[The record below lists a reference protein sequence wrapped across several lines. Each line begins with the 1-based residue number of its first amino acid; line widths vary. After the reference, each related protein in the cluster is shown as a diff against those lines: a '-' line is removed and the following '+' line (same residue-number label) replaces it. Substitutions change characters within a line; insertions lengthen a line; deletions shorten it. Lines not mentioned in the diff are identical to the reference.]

1 MTEMPELFEGMGV
14 AERRTILSTACAR
27 EFGCRERIFWEG
39 EPIKEIFLLTE
50 GRVKVIQL
58 SKDGRE
64 IILRLHMP
72 GEIIGTQC
80 LLPRGLYSETA
91 QALQSCKTMAWS
103 RERFGAIL
111 EHFPSVCANAQR
123 IIAREI
129 TQLSFRICDIITG
142 EVSWRLAS
150 GLLYLSGQIGREVE
164 GHFELDVTQET
175 VAEMTAMTVF
185 TANRQLSQWEQQGLV
200 KCLRKSIVIRDY
212 AGLAA
217 FCSNG
222 RSHRAQ
228 VLVGRRSPVNST
240 REPAIANRR
249 GTRLDGCKARAA
261 GSKGASGVHSHA

>member
-185 TANRQLSQWEQQGLV
+185 TANR
-200 KCLRKSIVIRDY
+200 
-212 AGLAA
+212 LAA